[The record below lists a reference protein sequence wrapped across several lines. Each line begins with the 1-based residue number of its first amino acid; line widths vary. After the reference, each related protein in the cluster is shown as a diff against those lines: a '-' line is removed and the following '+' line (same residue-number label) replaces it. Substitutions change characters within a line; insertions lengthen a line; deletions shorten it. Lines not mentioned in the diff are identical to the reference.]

1 MATFDAPEFIY
12 KIVGQDF
19 WEKSQGEQNLP
30 PMPIDEA
37 DGYMHFSTASQLAK
51 TLELYFAG
59 QAGVVILA
67 VEVARLP
74 EALKWEASR
83 GGDLFPHLYANL
95 PMSAISRVERIDVP
109 VDGPCELPASITGNA
124 Q

>member
-1 MATFDAPEFIY
+1 MANFDEPEYIY
-12 KIVGQDF
+12 KIVGKDF

-67 VEVARLP
+67 VEVAGLAQ
-74 EALKWEASR
+74 ALKWEASR
-83 GGDLFPHLYANL
+83 GGDLFPHLYASL
-95 PMSAISRVERIDVP
+95 PMSTISRIEHIDVP
-109 VDGPCELPASITGNA
+109 ASGPCELPGSV